1 VCARARALDDTSL
14 CWSGCARAHTHF
26 IMVRMA
32 IIESLYVSVGARAH
46 TLTLIIIIIERSKRA
61 SVGDESVGVG
71 GTVPTDRPVVGVV
84 QSAHCVIFGVC

>member
-1 VCARARALDDTSL
+1 MCVRARALDDTSL
-14 CWSGCARAHTHF
+14 CWSGCARTHTHTF
-26 IMVRMA
+26 YLMVRMA

-46 TLTLIIIIIERSKRA
+46 TLTYHHRARSKSER
-61 SVGDESVGVG
+61 GDESVGVG

>member
-1 VCARARALDDTSL
+1 VLVRL
-14 CWSGCARAHTHF
+14 CTHTHTH
-26 IMVRMA
+26 IYLMVRMA

-46 TLTLIIIIIERSKRA
+46 TLTYHRARSKSER
-61 SVGDESVGVG
+61 GDESVGVG